1 MSLVTQMVR
10 DLEVDSPQPQV
21 EKRGELPLFA
31 AANILY
37 GKHHQPTA
45 KRARIILLIALLF
58 ALILILVDRVLLPS
72 QYKLRFSDKVES
84 NSFVENQE
92 VFVDEAD
99 LYSDVPVIKQ
109 SNNEFRLSNKNA
121 KELNQELREV
131 GETTATLESEKTE
144 AISVMSTD
152 TAENIELPLKD
163 KESKTIQQNIIKTK
177 RSLSDREIDI
187 NHYEKALSL
196 LGEHGAVAAINYLNN
211 HLSSD
216 INNHLNNHLIS
227 HQEKAAEDIK
237 ASGFFKSI
245 ILHASLLI
253 ETQRFSQAEVLIGQ
267 YQKVYP
273 SNNDFSKLKIRLLMA
288 QKNYPQVLSLL
299 DSLSMPINVDAEF
312 EELRAVSQQAQ
323 GQYVDAQN
331 TYKKLLEFD
340 NRSARWWMGLAV
352 AFDSSADFKSAE
364 QAYHQVLL
372 SEDLTAEHNTYALRR
387 ITDISR

>member
-45 KRARIILLIALLF
+45 KRARIILLIALLL
-58 ALILILVDRVLLPS
+58 ALILILVDRVLLPL
-72 QYKLRFSDKVES
+72 QYKLKFSDKVES
-84 NSFVENQE
+84 NSFVESQE

-109 SNNEFRLSNKNA
+109 SNNDFRLSNKNA

-144 AISVMSTD
+144 AISVMRTD

-196 LGEHGAVAAINYLNN
+196 LGEHGAVAAINYL
-211 HLSSD
+211 SSD
-216 INNHLNNHLIS
+216 LNNHLNNHLIS
-227 HQEKAAEDIK
+227 HQAKAAEDIK
-237 ASGFFKSI
+237 VSGFFKSI

-253 ETQRFSQAEVLIGQ
+253 ETQRFSQADVLIDQ

-273 SNNDFSKLKIRLLMA
+273 SNTDFSKLNIRLLMA
-288 QKNYPQVLSLL
+288 QNNYPQVLSLL

>member
-45 KRARIILLIALLF
+45 KRARIILLIALLL

-72 QYKLRFSDKVES
+72 QYKLKFSDKVES
-84 NSFVENQE
+84 NSFVESQQ

-144 AISVMSTD
+144 AISVMRTD
-152 TAENIELPLKD
+152 KAETIELPLKD

-196 LGEHGAVAAINYLNN
+196 LGEHGAVAAINYL
-211 HLSSD
+211 SSD
-216 INNHLNNHLIS
+216 LNNHLIS
-227 HQEKAAEDIK
+227 HQAKAAEDIK
-237 ASGFFKSI
+237 VSGFFKSI

-253 ETQRFSQAEVLIGQ
+253 ETQRFSQADVLIDQ

-273 SNNDFSKLKIRLLMA
+273 SNTDFSKLKIRLLMA

-364 QAYHQVLL
+364 QAYHKVLL
-372 SEDLTAEHNTYALRR
+372 SENLTAEHNTYALRR

>member
-1 MSLVTQMVR
+1 MSLITQMVR

-45 KRARIILLIALLF
+45 KRARIILLIALLL

-72 QYKLRFSDKVES
+72 QYKLKFSDKVES

-109 SNNEFRLSNKNA
+109 SNNEFRLSNKNT

-131 GETTATLESEKTE
+131 GETTATLDSEKAE
-144 AISVMSTD
+144 AISVMRTD
-152 TAENIELPLKD
+152 TAEDIELPLKN
-163 KESKTIQQNIIKTK
+163 KEIQQNIIKTK

-187 NHYEKALSL
+187 NHFEKALSL

-211 HLSSD
+211 HLS
-216 INNHLNNHLIS
+216 NHLIS
-227 HQEKAAEDIK
+227 HQAKAAVDIK

-253 ETQRFSQAEVLIGQ
+253 ETQRFSQAEVLIDQ

-288 QKNYPQVLSLL
+288 QKNYSQVLILL

-352 AFDSSADFKSAE
+352 AFDSSADFKNAE

>member
-45 KRARIILLIALLF
+45 KRARIILLIALLL

-72 QYKLRFSDKVES
+72 QYKLKFSDKVES
-84 NSFVENQE
+84 NSFVESQE

-109 SNNEFRLSNKNA
+109 SNNDFRLSNKNA

-144 AISVMSTD
+144 AISVMRTD

-196 LGEHGAVAAINYLNN
+196 LGEHGAVAAINYL
-211 HLSSD
+211 SSD
-216 INNHLNNHLIS
+216 LNNHLNNHLIS
-227 HQEKAAEDIK
+227 HQAKAAEDIK
-237 ASGFFKSI
+237 VSGFFKSI

-253 ETQRFSQAEVLIGQ
+253 ETQRFSQADVLIDQ

-273 SNNDFSKLKIRLLMA
+273 SNTDFSKLNIRLLMA
-288 QKNYPQVLSLL
+288 QNNYPQVLSLL

>member
-1 MSLVTQMVR
+1 MSLITQMVR

-45 KRARIILLIALLF
+45 KRARIILLIALLL

-72 QYKLRFSDKVES
+72 QYKLKFSDKVES

-109 SNNEFRLSNKNA
+109 SNNEFRLSNKNT

-131 GETTATLESEKTE
+131 GETTATLDSEKAE
-144 AISVMSTD
+144 AISVMRTD
-152 TAENIELPLKD
+152 TAEDIELPLKN
-163 KESKTIQQNIIKTK
+163 KEIQQNIIKTK

-187 NHYEKALSL
+187 NHFEKALSL

-211 HLSSD
+211 HLS
-216 INNHLNNHLIS
+216 NHLIS
-227 HQEKAAEDIK
+227 HQAKAAVDIK

-253 ETQRFSQAEVLIGQ
+253 ETQRFSQAEVLIDQ

-273 SNNDFSKLKIRLLMA
+273 SNNNFSKLRIRLLMA
-288 QKNYPQVLSLL
+288 QKNYPQVLILL

-352 AFDSSADFKSAE
+352 AFDSSADFKNAE

>member
-45 KRARIILLIALLF
+45 KRARIILLIALLL

-84 NSFVENQE
+84 NSFVENQV

-109 SNNEFRLSNKNA
+109 SNNEFRLSNKNT

-144 AISVMSTD
+144 AISVMRTD

-187 NHYEKALSL
+187 NHFEKALSL
-196 LGEHGAVAAINYLNN
+196 LGEHGAVAAINYLN
-211 HLSSD
+211 
-216 INNHLNNHLIS
+216 S
-227 HQEKAAEDIK
+227 HQAKAAVDIK

-253 ETQRFSQAEVLIGQ
+253 ETQRFSQAEVLIDQ

-273 SNNDFSKLKIRLLMA
+273 SNNDFSKLKIRLLMP
-288 QKNYPQVLSLL
+288 QKNYSQVLSLL

>member
-1 MSLVTQMVR
+1 MSLITQMVR

-45 KRARIILLIALLF
+45 KRARIILLIALLL

-72 QYKLRFSDKVES
+72 QYKLKFSDKVES

-109 SNNEFRLSNKNA
+109 SNNEFRLSNKNT

-131 GETTATLESEKTE
+131 GETTATLDSEKAE
-144 AISVMSTD
+144 AISVMRTD
-152 TAENIELPLKD
+152 TAEDIELPLKN
-163 KESKTIQQNIIKTK
+163 KEIQQNIIKTK

-211 HLSSD
+211 HLS
-216 INNHLNNHLIS
+216 NHLIS
-227 HQEKAAEDIK
+227 HQAKAAVDIK

-253 ETQRFSQAEVLIGQ
+253 ETQRFSQAEVLIDQ

-288 QKNYPQVLSLL
+288 QKNYSQVLILL

-352 AFDSSADFKSAE
+352 AFDSSADFKNAE

>member
-1 MSLVTQMVR
+1 MSLITQMVR

-45 KRARIILLIALLF
+45 KRARIILLIALLL

-72 QYKLRFSDKVES
+72 QYKLKFSDKVES

-109 SNNEFRLSNKNA
+109 SNNEFRLSNKNT

-131 GETTATLESEKTE
+131 GETTATLDSEKAE
-144 AISVMSTD
+144 AISVMRTD
-152 TAENIELPLKD
+152 TAEDIELPLKN
-163 KESKTIQQNIIKTK
+163 KEIQQNIIKTK
-177 RSLSDREIDI
+177 RSFSGREIDI

-211 HLSSD
+211 HLS
-216 INNHLNNHLIS
+216 NHLIS
-227 HQEKAAEDIK
+227 HQAKAAVDIK

-253 ETQRFSQAEVLIGQ
+253 ETQRFSQAEVLIDQ

-273 SNNDFSKLKIRLLMA
+273 SNNNFSKLRIRLLMA
-288 QKNYPQVLSLL
+288 QKNYPQVLILL

-352 AFDSSADFKSAE
+352 AFDSSADFKNAE

>member
-1 MSLVTQMVR
+1 MSLITQMVR

-45 KRARIILLIALLF
+45 KRARIILLIALLL

-72 QYKLRFSDKVES
+72 QYKLKFSDKVES

-109 SNNEFRLSNKNA
+109 SNNEFRLSNKNT

-131 GETTATLESEKTE
+131 GETTATLDSEKAE
-144 AISVMSTD
+144 AISVMRTD
-152 TAENIELPLKD
+152 TAEDIELPLKN
-163 KESKTIQQNIIKTK
+163 KEIQQNIIKTK

-187 NHYEKALSL
+187 NHFEKALSL

-211 HLSSD
+211 HLS
-216 INNHLNNHLIS
+216 NHLIS
-227 HQEKAAEDIK
+227 HQAKAAVDIK

-253 ETQRFSQAEVLIGQ
+253 ETQRFSQAEVLIDQ

-273 SNNDFSKLKIRLLMA
+273 SNNDFSKLRIRLLMA
-288 QKNYPQVLSLL
+288 QKNYPQVLILL

-352 AFDSSADFKSAE
+352 AFDSSADFKNAE

>member
-1 MSLVTQMVR
+1 MNLVTQMVR

-45 KRARIILLIALLF
+45 KRARIILLIALLL

-72 QYKLRFSDKVES
+72 QYKLKFSDKVES
-84 NSFVENQE
+84 NSFVESQE

-109 SNNEFRLSNKNA
+109 SNNDFRLSNKNA

-144 AISVMSTD
+144 AISVMRTD

-196 LGEHGAVAAINYLNN
+196 LGEHGAVAAINYL
-211 HLSSD
+211 SSD
-216 INNHLNNHLIS
+216 LNNHLNNHLIS
-227 HQEKAAEDIK
+227 HQAKAAEDIK
-237 ASGFFKSI
+237 VSGFFKSI

-253 ETQRFSQAEVLIGQ
+253 ETQRFSQADVLIDQ

-273 SNNDFSKLKIRLLMA
+273 SNTDFSKLKIRLLMA
-288 QKNYPQVLSLL
+288 QNNYPQVLSLL

>member
-1 MSLVTQMVR
+1 MNLVTQMVR

-45 KRARIILLIALLF
+45 KRARIILLIALLL

-72 QYKLRFSDKVES
+72 QYKLKFSDKVES
-84 NSFVENQE
+84 NSFVESQE

-109 SNNEFRLSNKNA
+109 SNNDFRLSNKNA

-144 AISVMSTD
+144 AISVMRTD

-196 LGEHGAVAAINYLNN
+196 LGEHGAVAAINYL
-211 HLSSD
+211 SSD
-216 INNHLNNHLIS
+216 LNNHLNNHLIS
-227 HQEKAAEDIK
+227 HQAKAAEDIK
-237 ASGFFKSI
+237 VSGFFKSI

-253 ETQRFSQAEVLIGQ
+253 ETQRFSQADVLIDQ

-273 SNNDFSKLKIRLLMA
+273 SNTDFSKLNIRLLMA
-288 QKNYPQVLSLL
+288 QNNYPQVLSLL

-364 QAYHQVLL
+364 QAYHKVLL
-372 SEDLTAEHNTYALRR
+372 SENLTAEHNTYALRR

>member
-1 MSLVTQMVR
+1 MSLITQMVR

-45 KRARIILLIALLF
+45 KRARIILLIALLL

-72 QYKLRFSDKVES
+72 QYKLKFSDKVES

-109 SNNEFRLSNKNA
+109 SNNEFRLSNKNT

-131 GETTATLESEKTE
+131 GETTATLESEKAE
-144 AISVMSTD
+144 AISVMRTD
-152 TAENIELPLKD
+152 TAEDIELPLKN
-163 KESKTIQQNIIKTK
+163 KEIQQNIIKTK

-187 NHYEKALSL
+187 NHFEKALSL

-211 HLSSD
+211 HLS
-216 INNHLNNHLIS
+216 NHLIS
-227 HQEKAAEDIK
+227 HQAKAAVDIK

-253 ETQRFSQAEVLIGQ
+253 ETQRFSQAEVLIDQ

-273 SNNDFSKLKIRLLMA
+273 SNNDFSKLRIRLLMA
-288 QKNYPQVLSLL
+288 QKNYPQVLILL

-352 AFDSSADFKSAE
+352 AFDSSADFKNAE

>member
-45 KRARIILLIALLF
+45 KRARIILLIALLL

-72 QYKLRFSDKVES
+72 QYKLKFSDKVES
-84 NSFVENQE
+84 NSFVESQE

-109 SNNEFRLSNKNA
+109 SNNDFRLSNKNA

-144 AISVMSTD
+144 AISVMRTD

-196 LGEHGAVAAINYLNN
+196 LGEHGAVAAINYL
-211 HLSSD
+211 SSD
-216 INNHLNNHLIS
+216 LNNHLNNHLIS
-227 HQEKAAEDIK
+227 HQAKAAEDIK
-237 ASGFFKSI
+237 VSGFFKSI

-253 ETQRFSQAEVLIGQ
+253 ETQRFSQADVLIDQ

-273 SNNDFSKLKIRLLMA
+273 SNTDFSKLKIRLLMA
-288 QKNYPQVLSLL
+288 QNNYPQVLSLL

-364 QAYHQVLL
+364 QAYHKVLL
-372 SEDLTAEHNTYALRR
+372 SENLTAEHNTYALRR

>member
-45 KRARIILLIALLF
+45 KRARIILLIALLL

-72 QYKLRFSDKVES
+72 QYKLKFSDKVES
-84 NSFVENQE
+84 NSFVESQE

-99 LYSDVPVIKQ
+99 LYSDVPVIKK
-109 SNNEFRLSNKNA
+109 SNNDFRLSNKNA

-144 AISVMSTD
+144 AISVMRTD

-196 LGEHGAVAAINYLNN
+196 LGEHGAVAAINYL
-211 HLSSD
+211 SSD
-216 INNHLNNHLIS
+216 LNNHLNNHLIS
-227 HQEKAAEDIK
+227 HQAKAAEDIK
-237 ASGFFKSI
+237 VSGFFKSI

-253 ETQRFSQAEVLIGQ
+253 ETQRFSQADVLIDQ

-273 SNNDFSKLKIRLLMA
+273 SNTDFSKLKIRLLMA

>member
-45 KRARIILLIALLF
+45 KRARIILLIALLL

-72 QYKLRFSDKVES
+72 QYKLKFSDKVES
-84 NSFVENQE
+84 NSFVESQE

-109 SNNEFRLSNKNA
+109 SNNDFRLSNKNA

-144 AISVMSTD
+144 AISVMRTD

-196 LGEHGAVAAINYLNN
+196 LGEHGAVAAINYL
-211 HLSSD
+211 SSD
-216 INNHLNNHLIS
+216 LNNHLNNHLIS
-227 HQEKAAEDIK
+227 HQAKAAEDIK
-237 ASGFFKSI
+237 VSGFFKSI

-253 ETQRFSQAEVLIGQ
+253 ETQRFSQADVLIDQ

-273 SNNDFSKLKIRLLMA
+273 SNTDFSKLNIRLLMA
-288 QKNYPQVLSLL
+288 QNNYPQVLSLL

-364 QAYHQVLL
+364 QAYHKVLL
-372 SEDLTAEHNTYALRR
+372 SENLTAEHNTYALRR

>member
-45 KRARIILLIALLF
+45 KRARIILLIALLL

-72 QYKLRFSDKVES
+72 QYKLKFSDKVES
-84 NSFVENQE
+84 NSFVESQE

-99 LYSDVPVIKQ
+99 LYSDVPVIKK
-109 SNNEFRLSNKNA
+109 SNNDFRLSNKNA

-144 AISVMSTD
+144 AISVMRTD

-196 LGEHGAVAAINYLNN
+196 LGEHGAVAAINYL
-211 HLSSD
+211 SSD
-216 INNHLNNHLIS
+216 LNNHLNNHLIS
-227 HQEKAAEDIK
+227 HQAKAAEDIK
-237 ASGFFKSI
+237 VSGFFKSI

-253 ETQRFSQAEVLIGQ
+253 ETQRFSQADVLIDQ

-273 SNNDFSKLKIRLLMA
+273 SNTDFSKLKIRLLMA

-364 QAYHQVLL
+364 QAYHKVLL
-372 SEDLTAEHNTYALRR
+372 SENLTAEHNTYALRR

>member
-45 KRARIILLIALLF
+45 KRARIILLIALLL

-72 QYKLRFSDKVES
+72 QYKLKFSDKVES
-84 NSFVENQE
+84 NSFVESQE

-144 AISVMSTD
+144 AISVMRTD

-196 LGEHGAVAAINYLNN
+196 LGEHGAVAAINYL
-211 HLSSD
+211 SSD
-216 INNHLNNHLIS
+216 LNNHLNNHLIS
-227 HQEKAAEDIK
+227 HQAKAAEDIK
-237 ASGFFKSI
+237 VSGFFKSI

-253 ETQRFSQAEVLIGQ
+253 ETQRFSQADVLIDQ

-273 SNNDFSKLKIRLLMA
+273 SNTDFSKLKIRLLMA

-364 QAYHQVLL
+364 QAYHKVLL
-372 SEDLTAEHNTYALRR
+372 SENLTAEHNTYALRR

>member
-45 KRARIILLIALLF
+45 KRARIILLIALLL
-58 ALILILVDRVLLPS
+58 ALILILVDRVLLPL
-72 QYKLRFSDKVES
+72 QYKLKFSDKVES
-84 NSFVENQE
+84 NSFVESQE

-109 SNNEFRLSNKNA
+109 SNNDFRLSNKNA

-144 AISVMSTD
+144 AISVMRTD

-196 LGEHGAVAAINYLNN
+196 LGEHGAVAAINYL
-211 HLSSD
+211 SSD
-216 INNHLNNHLIS
+216 LNNHLNNHLIS
-227 HQEKAAEDIK
+227 HQAKAAEDIK
-237 ASGFFKSI
+237 VSGFFKSI

-253 ETQRFSQAEVLIGQ
+253 ETQRFSQADVLIDQ

-273 SNNDFSKLKIRLLMA
+273 SNTDFSKLNIRLLMA
-288 QKNYPQVLSLL
+288 QNNYPQVLSLL

-364 QAYHQVLL
+364 QAYHKVLL
-372 SEDLTAEHNTYALRR
+372 SENLTAEHNTYALRR

>member
-1 MSLVTQMVR
+1 MNLVTQMVR

-45 KRARIILLIALLF
+45 KRARIILLIALLL
-58 ALILILVDRVLLPS
+58 ALILILVDKVLLPS
-72 QYKLRFSDKVES
+72 QYKLKFSDKVES
-84 NSFVENQE
+84 NSFVESQE

-144 AISVMSTD
+144 AISVMRTD
-152 TAENIELPLKD
+152 TAETIELPLKD

-196 LGEHGAVAAINYLNN
+196 LGEHGAVAAINYL
-211 HLSSD
+211 SSD
-216 INNHLNNHLIS
+216 LNNHLNNHLIS
-227 HQEKAAEDIK
+227 HQAKAAEDIK

-253 ETQRFSQAEVLIGQ
+253 ETQRFLQADMLIDQ

-273 SNNDFSKLKIRLLMA
+273 SNTDFSKLKIRLLMA

-364 QAYHQVLL
+364 QAYHKVLL
-372 SEDLTAEHNTYALRR
+372 SENLTAEHNTYALRR